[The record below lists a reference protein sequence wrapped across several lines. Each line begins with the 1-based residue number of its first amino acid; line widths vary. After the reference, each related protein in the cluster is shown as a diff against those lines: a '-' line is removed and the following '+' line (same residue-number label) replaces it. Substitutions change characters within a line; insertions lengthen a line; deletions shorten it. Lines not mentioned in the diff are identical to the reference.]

1 MSCSPPSTGDAD
13 IHLIPHQPNIWYH
26 SRVDKKVKQS
36 PPRRRYDAPHRRV
49 AAAQTRGA
57 IVDAARRLFLE
68 RGYAATTM
76 AAIAELARVSH
87 ETVYATFGPKP
98 ALFRHLV
105 EIALSGTEEPV
116 PALERDI
123 VRQVRAEPDP
133 SRILDLFART
143 VRLLQERVAP
153 LFAVLS
159 EGAQTDPDLKTL
171 ADELSA
177 RRVGHMRVFAADLA
191 AKGGLRE
198 GISVEMAADVIWVMN
213 SPEFFLLCVRDRG
226 WTPEFFESWLADAW
240 KRLLLP
246 ANGQTTV
253 LTSR

>member
-1 MSCSPPSTGDAD
+1 V
-13 IHLIPHQPNIWYH
+13 NE
-26 SRVDKKVKQS
+26 KVKGAAR
-36 PPRRRYDAPHRRV
+36 RRRYDATRRRA
-49 AAAQTRGA
+49 AAAQHRRA

-76 AAIAELARVSH
+76 AAIAAAAGVSH

-133 SRILDLFART
+133 GRIIGLFAHT
-143 VRLLQERVAP
+143 VRSLQGRVAP
-153 LFAVLS
+153 LIMVLN
-159 EGAQTDPDLKTL
+159 EGARTDADLKAL
-171 ADELSA
+171 ADELNA
-177 RRVGHMRVFAADLA
+177 RRVGHMRVFVADLA
-191 AKGGLRE
+191 AKGGLRADL
-198 GISVEMAADVIWVMN
+198 SVETAADVIWVMN
-213 SPEFFLLCVRDRG
+213 SSEFYVLCVRERG
-226 WTPEFFESWLADAW
+226 WTPEFFERWLADAW

-246 ANGQTTV
+246 SGA
-253 LTSR
+253 